1 MTVLVTGAG
10 GFVGCHLVEALAQAF
25 PGDTLV
31 AADASPP
38 DAVAAQVFAA
48 VGERCR
54 VLSLDVTDRAAVASV
69 IADYGPRLVVHAA
82 AVTPTPEQER
92 EDPIGIL
99 DVNLGGL
106 ANVLDAAGRL
116 GGGGRV
122 VFISSTGV
130 FGPGV
135 GLDGPVDETADPR
148 PGHLYGLSKRAGE
161 DLLRRWCTL
170 TGADGASLRL
180 GTIFGR
186 YERATPRRG
195 RLSAVARL
203 LSAGQGGRTVA
214 VHGAAV
220 MRDWLDADDLGAAV
234 VRLSLAPRLAHTLYH
249 VVGERRSF
257 GDVAALAAAAGIG
270 LRWVDDPQA
279 ADVALPVTD
288 VRAEASTARF
298 EAEFGPISRTPLA
311 AAVGRLVGHPAA
323 GSAAA

>member
-10 GFVGCHLVEALAQAF
+10 GFVGCHLLEALARAF
-25 PGDTLV
+25 PGDTIV

-38 DAVAAQVFAA
+38 DAVADA
-48 VGERCR
+48 VVSAIGERCR
-54 VLSLDVTDRAAVASV
+54 VRRLDVTDRAAVASV
-69 IADYGPRLVVHAA
+69 IADYGPRLVIHAA

-99 DVNLGGL
+99 DINLGGL

-116 GGGGRV
+116 GGVGRV

-186 YERATPRRG
+186 HERTTPKRG

-203 LSAGQGGRTVA
+203 LEAGQGGRSVA
-214 VHGAAV
+214 VHGAGV
-220 MRDWLDADDLGAAV
+220 MRDWLDADDLADAV
-234 VRLSLAPRLAHTLYH
+234 MRVALAPRLSHTLYNL
-249 VVGERRSF
+249 VGERRSF
-257 GDVAALAAAAGIG
+257 GDVAGLAASAGLG
-270 LRWVDDPQA
+270 LRWVDDPHA

-298 EAEFGPISRTPLA
+298 EAEFGAISRTPLSA
-311 AAVGRLVGHPAA
+311 AIGRLVGRPA